1 MSRLRKGIK
10 YDGGDFAK
18 GFKNLKNGVSPF
30 GIKLKDYSSKFKE
43 MRDRAK
49 QQAEEIKAR
58 AENTAD
64 EVKSQA
70 SDNSTKS
77 TDLIPPD
84 TDYSRSEV
92 GDFFQRVKLAEERD
106 ALEALKGDMEADASS
121 EKEDAYDPNYK
132 DEDGNTVFTDDFDM
146 NMSGKERRKE
156 FRANKKDIR
165 KNTKFFSKGRRK
177 AKKANRQMKRA
188 ARKDKRCIKL
198 KNKGKTHKRFYRK
211 NCM

>member
-10 YDGGDFAK
+10 YEGGDFAK

-30 GIKLKDYSSKFKE
+30 ELKLRDYSSKFKE

-49 QQAEEIKAR
+49 EAANKIKEDAR
-58 AENTAD
+58 EKAD
-64 EVKSQA
+64 EVAAAA

-106 ALEALKGDMEADASS
+106 ALEALKGDMEKES
-121 EKEDAYDPNYK
+121 ESEEDAYDPDY
-132 DEDGNTVFTDDFDM
+132 
-146 NMSGKERRKE
+146 
-156 FRANKKDIR
+156 
-165 KNTKFFSKGRRK
+165 
-177 AKKANRQMKRA
+177 
-188 ARKDKRCIKL
+188 
-198 KNKGKTHKRFYRK
+198 
-211 NCM
+211 